1 MLLPSVAR
9 TLCLASMLGLATA
22 SADAQA
28 PAAQKVGLALSM
40 QRAYESV
47 KANLT
52 HAADAMPDTEYGFK
66 VVAVPEVRTF
76 GQWLGHQTDNQ
87 LGTCAAL
94 KGVPNPSQGDPN
106 ERKWSTK
113 GEFVKAL
120 NDAFAFCDSVVASLT
135 DENAMQLVKQ
145 GQGETARGG
154 LVSALLSHALETNGI
169 LTLYLR
175 AKGVAPAAPAGNAGR
190 GASRGGR

>member
-1 MLLPSVAR
+1 MRVPNAAHALFLTSLLALSTTPA
-9 TLCLASMLGLATA
+9 A
-22 SADAQA
+22 AQT

-40 QRAYESV
+40 QRAYDSV

-52 HAADAMPDTEYGFK
+52 HAAGVMPDTEYGFK

-106 ERKWSTK
+106 ERKWTTK
-113 GEFVKAL
+113 AEFVKAL
-120 NDAFAFCDSVVASLT
+120 TDAFTFCDSAVASLT
-135 DENAMQLVKQ
+135 DENALQLVKQ

-169 LTLYLR
+169 LTIYLR
-175 AKGVAPAAPAGNAGR
+175 AKGLAPAAPAGNAGR
-190 GASRGGR
+190 GASRGGQ